1 MAINF
6 NKKGDIIN
14 CLFCDKEIIVDFFLE
29 QDGRT
34 EVYFADCINCKF
46 LKDKHDK
53 NQLTIQEDDYHV
65 NYGLYYANQIDI
77 LFPGTN
83 FHNNYDV
90 GIIYRYNL
98 NNIRMYFSMDN
109 SYKSIIIDLDTLKNI
124 NFNRLD
130 EFMKLFIFE

>member
-1 MAINF
+1 MAFSF
-6 NKKGDIIN
+6 NKKGDKVN
-14 CLFCDKEIIVDFFLE
+14 CLFCDKEITVDFFLE

-34 EVYFADCINCKF
+34 EVYFADCMNCKF
-46 LKDKHDK
+46 LKDKHNK

-65 NYGLYYANQIDI
+65 NYGLFDTNQTDI

-90 GIIYRYNL
+90 GIIYRSN
-98 NNIRMYFSMDN
+98 NNIRVYFSMDN
-109 SYKSIIIDLDTLKNI
+109 FYKSIIIDLDTLKGI

-130 EFMKLFIFE
+130 EFIKLFIFE